1 MDIPSTESGKLLG
14 LYKKAREPKAI
25 RAYNLLFW
33 NSKGYSVSELA
44 KLFELSEN
52 TVRACIQAYLEESR
66 VGDEPRSG
74 RPKKLSDSLEQRIV
88 KLVDENKPCKHG
100 FNVASWDCKEL
111 RLWLA
116 KRGYT
121 VSLET
126 IRQILI
132 KNGFH
137 YVKTGYELA
146 RAEPKE
152 QQAFIKRFKRL
163 TNTKNRQSVILFSDE
178 MNNKLHPKQGRI
190 WTREKKPTVPTHD
203 SHKRIYTTGA
213 VNPATGELITRTSKR
228 FNQFE
233 FIAFLKKLLAK
244 IKGRIKLFT
253 DGHKSH
259 KTPAVKEFLKNYPRL
274 QLYFLPKYSP
284 KLNPIEHLW
293 AYIRQKRTNNIE
305 FKNQRSL
312 MKTVQHY
319 LAGLSPKTIQTVCS
333 LNCILKLG

>member
-1 MDIPSTESGKLLG
+1 LLG

-25 RAYNLLFW
+25 RAYNLLFL
-33 NSKGYSVSELA
+33 NSKGHAVSELA

-52 TVRACIQAYLEESR
+52 TVRACIQTYLDESR
-66 VGDEPRSG
+66 VGDGSRSG
-74 RPKKLSDSLEQRIV
+74 RPKKLDKSLEQRIV
-88 KLVDENKPCKHG
+88 KLVDENKPSKHG
-100 FNVASWDCKEL
+100 FNVASWDCREL
-111 RLWLA
+111 CLWLVQ
-116 KRGYT
+116 RGCT

-163 TNTKNRQSVILFSDE
+163 INAKSRRSVILFSDE
-178 MNNKLHPKQGRI
+178 MNNKLHPKQGKI

-213 VNPATGELITRTSKR
+213 VNPATGKLITRTSKL

-233 FIAFLKKLLAK
+233 FIAFLKKLRAK

-253 DGHKSH
+253 DGHRSH
-259 KTPAVKEFLKNYPRL
+259 KTPVVKEFLKKHPRL

-293 AYIRQKRTNNIE
+293 GYIRQKRTNNIE

-312 MKTVQHY
+312 MKTIQHF
-319 LAGLSPKTIQTVCS
+319 LAGLPVETIQTVCS
-333 LNCILKLG
+333 LNCILKPG